1 MTLRRRAAALAI
13 AALGLCGCA
22 TVRPLPPGPV
32 REIIPRVG
40 DREVMLTDR
49 SGRFFRL
56 TAVRL
61 VGDSVVGLSIEDAHR
76 VALAADDVQQVR
88 VFGNDPITS
97 VASSYGVFLIL
108 IGAVAVLGLVTHL
121 AAR

>member
-1 MTLRRRAAALAI
+1 
-13 AALGLCGCA
+13 
-22 TVRPLPPGPV
+22 V
-32 REIIPRVG
+32 
-40 DREVMLTDR
+40 D
-49 SGRFFRL
+49 
-56 TAVRL
+56 
-61 VGDSVVGLSIEDAHR
+61 DSVIGLSIEDAHR

-108 IGAVAVLGLVTHL
+108 IGVVVVLGLATHL